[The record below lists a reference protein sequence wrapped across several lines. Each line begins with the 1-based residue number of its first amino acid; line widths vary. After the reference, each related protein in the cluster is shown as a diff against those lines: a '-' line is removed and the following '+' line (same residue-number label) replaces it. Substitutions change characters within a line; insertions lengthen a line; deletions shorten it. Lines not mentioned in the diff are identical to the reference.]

1 MFSFT
6 VTPTIQKEG
15 KVVGQAAAPPVLTTP
30 PRSRVLCSGRPPTGR
45 GNQVCVFSRP
55 GAGRSAAPPRAHPA
69 ELPAASQR
77 PADAPEAVLLP
88 DAGAAEHQADR
99 GLPGVGTP
107 GLCGVRS
114 GGSWGH
120 PWAVAPAALPG

>member
-55 GAGRSAAPPRAHPA
+55 GAGRSAAPPRARPA
-69 ELPAASQR
+69 ELPAAARDPQMRLRLFSSLTR
-77 PADAPEAVLLP
+77 VLLSTKQTV
-88 DAGAAEHQADR
+88 DSQG
-99 GLPGVGTP
+99 
-107 GLCGVRS
+107 
-114 GGSWGH
+114 
-120 PWAVAPAALPG
+120 

>member
-55 GAGRSAAPPRAHPA
+55 GAGRSAAPPRPV
-69 ELPAASQR
+69 LRSCLQMR
-77 PADAPEAVLLP
+77 LRLFSSLTRVLLSTKQTV
-88 DAGAAEHQADR
+88 DSQG
-99 GLPGVGTP
+99 
-107 GLCGVRS
+107 
-114 GGSWGH
+114 
-120 PWAVAPAALPG
+120 